1 MQAKHLITLLALA
14 SLATLGAC
22 GKQESSAPAD
32 LDMPPA
38 AEAPAVIEDSVDEAA
53 APEATET
60 EADASAAAVP
70 ADAAEAPAAVAGGDP
85 EVGRIKYNSTCAGC
99 HGKNGEGMGMFPK
112 VSGQSAEMLAAKMHD
127 YKAGK
132 KVGPQSAIMHANT
145 QNLSEDDI
153 NALVAHMSS
162 FGG

>member
-14 SLATLGAC
+14 SLATLNAC
-22 GKQESSAPAD
+22 GKQESSAPVE

-38 AEAPAVIEDSVDEAA
+38 AEAPAVVEDSVDAAA
-53 APEATET
+53 APEATESET
-60 EADASAAAVP
+60 AAPADSAA
-70 ADAAEAPAAVAGGDP
+70 APAAVASGDP

-112 VSGQSAEMLAAKMHD
+112 VSGQSAEMLSAKMHD

-145 QNLSEDDI
+145 QNLNEDDI

-162 FGG
+162 FGA